1 MICHWSLQNVHKIT
15 AKLSNFSFPSL
26 CWQVCGCMEMCVYVP
41 GQLAVSGGAVSEV
54 TRYYV
59 TQVAAHR
66 SIVTVTRHA
75 AVAALCHTNVIM
87 L

>member
-1 MICHWSLQNVHKIT
+1 
-15 AKLSNFSFPSL
+15 
-26 CWQVCGCMEMCVYVP
+26 MEMCVYVP
-41 GQLAVSGGAVSEV
+41 GQLAVSGDAVSEV

-59 TQVAAHR
+59 TQVAAHHR

>member
-1 MICHWSLQNVHKIT
+1 MICHCRI
-15 AKLSNFSFPSL
+15 NFSFPSL
-26 CWQVCGCMEMCVYVP
+26 CRQLCGCMEMCVYVP

>member
-1 MICHWSLQNVHKIT
+1 
-15 AKLSNFSFPSL
+15 
-26 CWQVCGCMEMCVYVP
+26 MEMCVYVP

-59 TQVAAHR
+59 TQVAAHH

>member
-1 MICHWSLQNVHKIT
+1 MVLNVENIKYMICHCRI
-15 AKLSNFSFPSL
+15 NFSFPSL
-26 CWQVCGCMEMCVYVP
+26 CRQVCGCMEMCVYIP
-41 GQLAVSGGAVSEV
+41 GQLAVSGDAVSEV

-59 TQVAAHR
+59 TQVAAHH

>member
-1 MICHWSLQNVHKIT
+1 MLAGLRMHGNV
-15 AKLSNFSFPSL
+15 
-26 CWQVCGCMEMCVYVP
+26 CVCPDVP
-41 GQLAVSGGAVSEV
+41 GQLSVSGGAVSEV